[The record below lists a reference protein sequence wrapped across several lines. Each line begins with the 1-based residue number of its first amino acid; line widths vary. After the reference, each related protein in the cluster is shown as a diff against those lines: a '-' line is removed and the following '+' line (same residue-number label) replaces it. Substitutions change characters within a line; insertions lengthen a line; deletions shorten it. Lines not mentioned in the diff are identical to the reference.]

1 MQIKRL
7 DSLFAYVP
15 MFIVSACVALYGCNP
30 QYMICS
36 RDAVVYHYV
45 AEFLSYGKGFF
56 HPNLDG
62 TIIPL
67 EHYPPFYSI
76 LLAALMKTFTIS
88 SVSAA
93 VVISTLGYATTITLG
108 AITAEN
114 IYKTKKAGFLFAFL
128 CLTASSFYK
137 IFFFMLS
144 ESLFFPLVF
153 LSILLLSRYM
163 FSGGRVNFIM
173 AALVTSVIPV
183 TRYVGISLLAAQSL
197 LLLIYPKNYSFQS
210 RLLRSS
216 AYGIITSLPLAV
228 WYIHILQ
235 NGTGRAFKESS
246 LFVDRA
252 MDTISTL
259 HYYIFPFTVPFWMMC
274 LTALLVLLFVLT
286 TFVWKRNQLK
296 PFLSIPT
303 YYLWSSF
310 GGIYLA
316 LILLMTFL
324 TGEPWPFDAR
334 ILLPLQ
340 IVWLLT
346 FSGAF
351 FILIDVS
358 GMKVIR
364 LILIVGFVCFLS
376 LTSFRGI
383 VSLRR
388 LHGSSRKLFPYIT
401 IDVKSFRPSVTP
413 REQRIIYHP

>member
-15 MFIVSACVALYGCNP
+15 IFIVSAGVALYGCNP

-45 AEFLSYGKGFF
+45 AEFISHGKGFF

-93 VVISTLGYATTITLG
+93 VVISTLGYATTVTLG

-114 IYKTKKAGFLFAFL
+114 IYKTRKSALLFAFL

-137 IFFFMLS
+137 IFFIMLS

-163 FSGGRVNFIM
+163 SYGGRVNFIT

-183 TRYVGISLLAAQSL
+183 TRYVGVSLLAAQSL
-197 LLLIYPKNYSFQS
+197 LLLFYPKNYSFKS
-210 RLLRSS
+210 RLLSSS
-216 AYGIITSLPLAV
+216 AYGITTSLPLAV

-235 NGTGRAFKESS
+235 TGTGRAFKESS
-246 LFVDRA
+246 LFLDRA
-252 MDTISTL
+252 KDTISTL
-259 HYYIFPFTVPFWMMC
+259 YYYIFPFAAPFSMMC
-274 LTALLVLLFVLT
+274 LTALLVLLFIIT
-286 TFVWKRNQLK
+286 TFVWKRNQLNH
-296 PFLSIPT
+296 FLNIPT
-303 YYLWSSF
+303 YHLWATF

-351 FILIDVS
+351 FVLIDVTS
-358 GMKVIR
+358 MKAIR
-364 LILIVGFVCFLS
+364 FILIGGLVCFLT

-383 VSLRR
+383 VSLWR
-388 LHGSSRKLFPYIT
+388 LHGSSRKPFSYIKV
-401 IDVKSFRPSVTP
+401 DVKSFRPSVTP
-413 REQRIIYHP
+413 QEQRIIYYP